1 MRILL
6 VEDARKLAQAVC
18 EHLHDSGHAVDH
30 VETLEDAGLALES
43 VEYGAALLDLR
54 LPDGDGLELLRQRR
68 RKGDRTPVIILT
80 ARDQVRDR
88 IEGLNAGADDY
99 LVKPFDLDELT
110 ARLSAV
116 ARRYGD
122 DPNPVLSFGGIE
134 IDRPRRQLRRGG
146 AEVPLTAREWAILDL
161 LAQRP
166 GAILSRSR
174 LEEALYAFGAEIE
187 SNAVEVYISR
197 LRKKVGPGVIETRR
211 GVGYRLEA

>member
-1 MRILL
+1 
-6 VEDARKLAQAVC
+6 VEDARKLAQAVS

-99 LVKPFDLDELT
+99 LVKPFDLEELT

-122 DPNPVLSFGGIE
+122 DPNPVLSFGE
-134 IDRPRRQLRRGG
+134 I
-146 AEVPLTAREWAILDL
+146 
-161 LAQRP
+161 
-166 GAILSRSR
+166 
-174 LEEALYAFGAEIE
+174 
-187 SNAVEVYISR
+187 
-197 LRKKVGPGVIETRR
+197 
-211 GVGYRLEA
+211 